1 MTRVR
6 PPLALLPLALVCL
19 ALALPVRAGT
29 VQDPNDPNT
38 PLPMGPT
45 PPCVDVKDVVPGIAF
60 GFEDPNDPN
69 SINWYSELSNCA
81 SVCKKTGTVCQKYVK
96 RTAACQNKAADDRKT
111 FNVKIHCDKLK
122 GDALSSCSQTY
133 VDEQTRTRSQ
143 IADDQTQALGDCT
156 TGANKCAEKCSAAP

>member
-1 MTRVR
+1 VTRVR
-6 PPLALLPLALVCL
+6 PPLALLLLALVCL

-45 PPCVDVKDVVPGIAF
+45 PTCVAVTDVVPAIAF

-69 SINWYSELSNCA
+69 SINWYSDLPNCV
-81 SVCKKTGTVCQKYVK
+81 STCKKTGTVCQKYVK
-96 RTAACQNKAADDRKT
+96 RTAACLNKAADDRET

-122 GDALSSCSQTY
+122 GADLTSCSQTY
-133 VDEQTRTRSQ
+133 VDEQTRTKSQ
-143 IADDQTQALGDCT
+143 VAADQTQALTDCT
-156 TGANKCAEKCSAAP
+156 AGASRCAESCHVAP